1 MPEELPDET
10 SRPLADKS
18 RTGARYVA
26 AVGDFLRADVLAT
39 LLALLFACLGW
50 QLVALLLDTSWLP
63 TWFEVQGRVG
73 DLLGDPEFRS
83 ALATS
88 IRDMLIGYA
97 IAVVSGLIVGLG
109 LGMNQFVDDAARH
122 YLDMLLFV
130 PPVVTAPIFLSM
142 FGLSRT
148 TLVALVVLFAAPI
161 IAVSAKA
168 AVLDV
173 DRSTLDA
180 ARSFGASKMQA
191 TRLVLVRAA
200 LPGIFTGLH
209 LGMGRAVKGMI
220 IGQLILAVIGV
231 GAYEARFQRTFD
243 AAGLWSIAV
252 IVVVTAIIFSWFV
265 VLVDRIVNAWVHVA
279 GR

>member
-1 MPEELPDET
+1 MPDQISDQPSTSLPVRNHT
-10 SRPLADKS
+10 MSRYL
-18 RTGARYVA
+18 A

-39 LLALLFACLGW
+39 LLALLFACLAW
-50 QLVALLLDTSWLP
+50 QLVAVLLDTSWLP
-63 TWFEVQGRVG
+63 TWFEVQSRVG
-73 DLLGDPEFRS
+73 DLLGDQEFS
-83 ALATS
+83 AALATS

-97 IAVVSGLIVGLG
+97 IAVVIGLIVGLS
-109 LGMNQFVDDAARH
+109 LGMNKSIDDAARH

-148 TLVALVVLFAAPI
+148 TLIALVVLFATPI
-161 IAVSAKA
+161 IAVSVKA

-173 DRSTLDA
+173 DRSVLEA
-180 ARSFGASKMQA
+180 ARSFGASKAQA

-252 IVVVTAIIFSWFV
+252 IVVVTAIIFSWAV